1 MLGPSSPQNLATVIK
16 RARDDK
22 GRPVG
27 KANPNPL
34 LDTREY
40 IVELMDGTRDKYFA
54 NQIAENLW
62 SQCDAEGRQHA
73 VFSEIVDHRKNA
85 RAICKDDG
93 FERGPNGQRR
103 PKKTTVGWDLLVEW
117 KDGSCDWVLLKELK
131 EGN

>member
-1 MLGPSSPQNLATVIK
+1 MSAEPPERPNEDKFPAGIDQYLGAEFMLGPSNPQNLATVIK

-54 NQIAENLW
+54 NQIAENL
-62 SQCDAEGRQHA
+62 
-73 VFSEIVDHRKNA
+73 
-85 RAICKDDG
+85 
-93 FERGPNGQRR
+93 
-103 PKKTTVGWDLLVEW
+103 
-117 KDGSCDWVLLKELK
+117 
-131 EGN
+131 